1 MRSGTPPPAS
11 YHLKTQ
17 GNTIQRD
24 ANGNAITVNASGQPV
39 ARLPFIELGEARFIT
54 GFLGKYDNLKT
65 LADLGFPT
73 HTAYLNA
80 FKSTFDDYRS
90 ADYILPEEAAAMRSR
105 AALCP
110 PMTYTQTYRDQYD
123 KFVAIQSCTG

>member
-1 MRSGTPPPAS
+1 M
-11 YHLKTQ
+11 
-17 GNTIQRD
+17 
-24 ANGNAITVNASGQPV
+24 NASGQPV

-54 GFLGKYDNLKT
+54 GFLGRYDNVKT
-65 LADLGFPT
+65 YADLGFPT
-73 HTAYLNA
+73 HAAYLNA
-80 FKSTFDDYRS
+80 FKSKVDDYRS
-90 ADYILPEEAAAMRSR
+90 AGYILPEEAAAMRSR

>member
-1 MRSGTPPPAS
+1 
-11 YHLKTQ
+11 
-17 GNTIQRD
+17 
-24 ANGNAITVNASGQPV
+24 V
-39 ARLPFIELGEARFIT
+39 
-54 GFLGKYDNLKT
+54 KT

-73 HTAYLNA
+73 HAAYLNA
-80 FKSTFDDYRS
+80 FKSKVGDYRS
-90 ADYILPEEAAAMRSR
+90 AGYILPEEAAAMRSR